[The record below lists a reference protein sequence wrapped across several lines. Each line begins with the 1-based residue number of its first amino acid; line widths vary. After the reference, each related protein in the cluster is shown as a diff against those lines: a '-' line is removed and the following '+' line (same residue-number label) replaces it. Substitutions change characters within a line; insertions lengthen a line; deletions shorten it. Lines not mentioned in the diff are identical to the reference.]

1 MKKILNGLVLFSA
14 LIAASCVKKSDTKC
28 SFNDSNAIASAI
40 EIDSL
45 KKVFAD
51 SGIVAVQAPS
61 GFFYKISS
69 QGTGTGI
76 ANLCTGV
83 TVTYKGSLLN
93 GHVFGSAT
101 TGNPATIQLGQVI
114 VGWQKGLPLI
124 SETGDITLY
133 IPPSLG
139 YGPNVI
145 QDSQGSVI
153 IPANS
158 YLKFDIHIV
167 DIQ

>member
-1 MKKILNGLVLFSA
+1 MKKILRGLVLFSV
-14 LIAASCVKKSDTKC
+14 LIAASCVKSSDTKC
-28 SFNDSNAIASAI
+28 HFNDSSATASAI

-45 KKVFAD
+45 KKIFTD
-51 SGIVAVQAPS
+51 SGIVATQAPS

-76 ANLCTGV
+76 ANLCTNV
-83 TVTYKGSLLN
+83 TVTYKGSFFN
-93 GHVFGSAT
+93 GHVFDSTAA
-101 TGNPATIQLGQVI
+101 GNPATFQLGQVI
-114 VGWQKGLPLI
+114 TGWQKGLPLI
-124 SETGDITLY
+124 SKTGDITLY

-139 YGPNVI
+139 YGPNVR
-145 QDSQGSVI
+145 QDSQGNVV

-158 YLKFDIHIV
+158 YLKFDIHID